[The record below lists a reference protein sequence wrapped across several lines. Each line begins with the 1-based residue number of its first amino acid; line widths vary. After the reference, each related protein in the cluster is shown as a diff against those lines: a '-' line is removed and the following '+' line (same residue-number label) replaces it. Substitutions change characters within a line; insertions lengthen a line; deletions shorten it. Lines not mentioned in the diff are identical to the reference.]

1 MPYCSLASMTKLML
15 CDALLFIPIGISAYL
30 FYSVWP
36 CSLVLQN
43 YYHSFFLPLLL
54 FLQAVFSFVVFIGV
68 KYAYYGMHGIS
79 FFSLSVGDQVVFFT
93 AFSALIGTLL
103 AVMIPIVSGV
113 TVGTHAVS
121 VSAVDGPYQKA
132 FDACCVKLKEMG
144 IELFLEAPE
153 KRLIIGQFVVEIDF
167 DNKQTCLIELVFL
180 KRVTLFG
187 KLYLHVICYSASKK
201 VYIEQLCLKQMVNGV
216 VTQLKAKNREKLLS

>member
-1 MPYCSLASMTKLML
+1 ML
-15 CDALLFIPIGISAYL
+15 CDALLFIPIGISAYF

-43 YYHSFFLPLLL
+43 YYRSFFLPFLL
-54 FLQAVFSFVVFIGV
+54 FLQAIFSFVVFIGV

-79 FFSLSVGDQVVFFT
+79 FFSLPVGDQIVFFA

-103 AVMIPIVSGV
+103 AVMTPIVSGV
-113 TVGTHAVS
+113 TVGTCAVS
-121 VSAVDGPYQKA
+121 VVTVDGPYKKT
-132 FDACCVKLKEMG
+132 FDACCIKLKEMG

-167 DNKQTCLIELVFL
+167 DKKQTCIIELVFL
-180 KRVTLFG
+180 ERVTLFG
-187 KLYLHVICYSASKK
+187 KLYLHIICYSASKK
-201 VYIEQLCLKQMVNGV
+201 VYIEQLFLKHMVDGV
-216 VTQLKAKNREKLLS
+216 VMQLKAKNREKFVS